1 MGPSFCSVG
10 ASALS
15 GPGSAPWLLE
25 WKPPGLSLSCSA
37 RQIRVEC
44 SHWER
49 SQSISLLELFTSE
62 CALLC
67 CLPLIALIHKAHH
80 CWPHLN
86 LRMPVVGLG
95 VPQLL
100 FSQVYQHGSTEAMS
114 WDCSSHAPGPTVGAP
129 EAVQTLAQPSPHAHA
144 LWQPPL
150 STWMSYRC

>member
-1 MGPSFCSVG
+1 MV

-100 FSQVYQHGSTEAMS
+100 FSQVYQHGST
-114 WDCSSHAPGPTVGAP
+114 GTVVVMHLDP
-129 EAVQTLAQPSPHAHA
+129 LWELLRQFRLWPSPAPMHMPCGSPHC
-144 LWQPPL
+144 PL
-150 STWMSYRC
+150 GCLTDVESIKLVLEV